1 MAQGCEDRV
10 DGAEEQIYQKG
21 PTEHHHDHYYDD
33 YHDYRHHHCDDYYY
47 HRDYHNVLCEGGEGG
62 HVQVLHNQTG
72 KSDGKGSVSEID
84 DDQMHEDNKVGD
96 NHDDDRDQYVLL
108 HNFHSFV
115 IL

>member
-1 MAQGCEDRV
+1 MTIMIIVIITVMTIIIILTIIIA
-10 DGAEEQIYQKG
+10 
-21 PTEHHHDHYYDD
+21 
-33 YHDYRHHHCDDYYY
+33 
-47 HRDYHNVLCEGGEGG
+47 CEGGEGG

-108 HNFHSFV
+108 PNFHRFV